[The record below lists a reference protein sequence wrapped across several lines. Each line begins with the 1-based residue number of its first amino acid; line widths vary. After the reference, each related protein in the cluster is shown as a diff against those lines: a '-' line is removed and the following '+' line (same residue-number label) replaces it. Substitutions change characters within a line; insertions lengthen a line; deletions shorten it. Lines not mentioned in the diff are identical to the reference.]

1 MAKKQIKVYNN
12 NPFDVGIKLHNW
24 ARGRKIKGVDPA
36 TNRASFIFLTE
47 DEALEL
53 HSMCNMFLDGTL
65 TVETQEA
72 KELLGLADV
81 DNYNAYSEDEIQKV
95 LKLAPSKLKKE
106 IEKFT
111 EPFAKDKVYQTAL
124 KMDLTA
130 ARIKI
135 VEEFCGKKLNYS
147 KIKDK

>member
-1 MAKKQIKVYNN
+1 VAKKQVKIYNK
-12 NPFDVGIKLHNW
+12 NPFDVGIRLHNW
-24 ARGRKIKGVDPA
+24 ARGRKIRGIDPL
-36 TNRASFIFLTE
+36 TGKVSFIFLTE
-47 DEALEL
+47 DETLEL
-53 HSMCNMFLDGTL
+53 HSMCNMFIDGTL
-65 TVETQEA
+65 TVEDVEV
-72 KELLGLADV
+72 KELLGLTE
-81 DNYNAYSEDEIQKV
+81 DNYNAYSEEEIQKV

-106 IEKFT
+106 IKNFT

-147 KIKDK
+147 KVKDK